1 MTDAPSDSMKE
12 PSRKETVFSG
22 APSACHAL
30 PSSTARMSA
39 AAASSAWALWSV
51 TCAVAA
57 ASPPASCSCSTWAT
71 EQRTAEVATTMATI
85 PMAAASISLF
95 FFRILSPCYRYLMAH
110 VK

>member
-1 MTDAPSDSMKE
+1 
-12 PSRKETVFSG
+12 
-22 APSACHAL
+22 
-30 PSSTARMSA
+30 MSA
-39 AAASSAWALWSV
+39 AAASSAAGCAPASLWGSAWALWSV